1 MTHQVSH
8 GTEGNVQ
15 DTRINQMEAEKYNYI
30 LFKMIAENCGKT
42 VEEVLEVS
50 RRDKWFNSDEA
61 KEFGLIDE
69 VIKSEGTKTISE
81 MLVGFDD
88 YYNKEVFNR

>member
-1 MTHQVSH
+1 
-8 GTEGNVQ
+8 
-15 DTRINQMEAEKYNYI
+15 
-30 LFKMIAENCGKT
+30 
-42 VEEVLEVS
+42 LEVS

>member
-8 GTEGNVQ
+8 GTQGNVQ
-15 DTRINQMEAEKYNYI
+15 DTRINQLEAEKYNYI

-42 VEEVLEVS
+42 FDEVLESS

-61 KEFGLIDE
+61 LEFGLVDE
-69 VIKSEGTKTISE
+69 VIGVDKRKTISQHLE
-81 MLVGFDD
+81 GFDE
-88 YYNKEVFNR
+88 YYKKEVTKF